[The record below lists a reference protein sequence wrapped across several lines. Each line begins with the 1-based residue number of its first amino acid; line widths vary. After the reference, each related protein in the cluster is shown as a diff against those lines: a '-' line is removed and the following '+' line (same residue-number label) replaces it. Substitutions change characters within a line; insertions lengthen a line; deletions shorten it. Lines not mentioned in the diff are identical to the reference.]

1 MPTSQQDF
9 SSEQPPSSHRQT
21 DTGKAAT
28 EPLIGKNAMTGGHRR
43 SCPTCHAPVQVGQPV
58 CSSCGTHLQKRADVI
73 RCRYCKQRA
82 SSQLVICPG
91 CGRELQPAGSMLLS
105 VGLPGL
111 LVALLAFT
119 LVGRFGLNPFNWA
132 EAQMHGGL
140 QVIENIAITPVVM
153 EDVTSDDQ
161 QDTPRLIALRPLA
174 PATEQNRAADADSST
189 DALADD
195 QAADIADETTGE
207 NVVAQNGA
215 DENSDTEVSVT
226 QSETASSES
235 SPSSDGGEA
244 TLEAGTGSAAGEP
257 EVVILE
263 TPAEDPPVPAATD
276 TPAPTATDVPA
287 PTATDTPMPTATE
300 RPLPTSTSVP
310 TTVVVEL
317 PTATP
322 TQVSRVTSLDLGI
335 GRITESQPTATTT
348 SAGAADSAGGSASTS
363 TIVPLP
369 SVVPAATP
377 APMARYT
384 VKSGD
389 TFVDIATRYGIP
401 TDELMIANGL
411 TATSAAN
418 LPIGRVLVLPG
429 VVDADDERGQTYVVQ
444 PGETFVG
451 IALRFNVATEALLR
465 ANGLTAEDARTLQVG
480 QVITIPSS
488 SSINNALPVQIEST
502 ARPAATPTPEP
513 IQYII
518 RAGDTVVSVARR
530 YGTTSQALL
539 SYNGLTEARAR
550 TLKPGDVLLIPR

>member
-9 SSEQPPSSHRQT
+9 SSEQPPSSHQQT

-28 EPLIGKNAMTGGHRR
+28 EHLIGKNATTGGHRR
-43 SCPTCHAPVQVGQPV
+43 SCPTCHASVLVGQPV

-119 LVGRFGLNPFNWA
+119 LVGRFGFNPFNWA
-132 EAQMHGGL
+132 EAQMYGGL

-161 QDTPRLIALRPLA
+161 QDTTRLIALRPLA
-174 PATEQNRAADADSST
+174 PATEQNRVADADSPV
-189 DALADD
+189 DPLADD
-195 QAADIADETTGE
+195 QAVVIADENTGGSA
-207 NVVAQNGA
+207 VVESDSGEISVA
-215 DENSDTEVSVT
+215 ENSVAEIPVT
-226 QSETASSES
+226 QIETASSES
-235 SPSSDGGEA
+235 APPSDGVEA
-244 TLEAGTGSAAGEP
+244 TLEIDTGSAAGEP

-263 TPAEDPPVPAATD
+263 TSAEDPPI
-276 TPAPTATDVPA
+276 PTATDVPA

-300 RPLPTSTSVP
+300 RPSPTSTSVP
-310 TTVVVEL
+310 TTAVVEV
-317 PTATP
+317 PTATA
-322 TQVSRVTSLDLGI
+322 TQGSRVTSVDLGV
-335 GRITESQPTATTT
+335 GRITESQPTATT
-348 SAGAADSAGGSASTS
+348 SGAADDARGSTSAST
-363 TIVPLP
+363 IIPLP
-369 SVVPAATP
+369 SAVPAATP
-377 APMARYT
+377 TPMARYT
-384 VKSGD
+384 VKLGD

-411 TATSAAN
+411 TAASAAN
-418 LPIGRVLVLPG
+418 LSIGRVLVLPG
-429 VVDADDERGQTYVVQ
+429 VAGADDERSQTYVVQ
-444 PGETFVG
+444 AGETFVG
-451 IALRFNVATEALLR
+451 IALRFNVPTEALLR

-480 QVITIPSS
+480 QVIIIPSS
-488 SSINNALPVQIEST
+488 SSLNNTLPVQLESAT
-502 ARPAATPTPEP
+502 QVSATPTPEP

-539 SYNGLTEARAR
+539 SYNGLTEAKARA
-550 TLKPGDVLLIPR
+550 LKPGDVLLIPR